1 MLAEEMLF
9 YTISQLDKE
18 FKLAPAGSE
27 ITWYSTYFSDVPQR
41 QMENIINK
49 FVKEYGAIEFVK
61 PWEFYRSFN
70 GSTSYSYCKI
80 RKTDNFDEV
89 YLKLTNEYNRV
100 QNLSKKNDDNN
111 KDKTVLKLS
120 YTDDRKLIINGI
132 FLLSNPRYNSINDRM
147 LRFLIEHPNK
157 TYSRKD
163 LEKEGVLK
171 VEAKE
176 DKDFY
181 VFLDDIG
188 MKGDLKKAFF
198 SKGITKNSICLTNPV
213 TQDDLRENGIDSIDL
228 RTIKKA

>member
-1 MLAEEMLF
+1 MLAEEILF
-9 YTISQLDKE
+9 ILISDLEKE
-18 FKLAPAGSE
+18 FKLAPTGGAIGWNSNH
-27 ITWYSTYFSDVPQR
+27 YSDISQA
-41 QMENIINK
+41 QMKNMINK
-49 FVKEYGAIEFVK
+49 FVYEYEALQFARK
-61 PWEFYRSFN
+61 WEFLSFKEKAF
-70 GSTSYSYCKI
+70 STCEIK
-80 RKTDNFDEV
+80 KTEKFDDTYQKLAADYKRAKDATNRGEQNTESKPA
-89 YLKLTNEYNRV
+89 LKL
-100 QNLSKKNDDNN
+100 D
-111 KDKTVLKLS
+111 
-120 YTDDRKLIINGI
+120 YTEDRKLMINGI